1 MSVADLVEG
10 VLSQKRLYLARL
22 ISMIED
28 EDSLALEA
36 LSQLYKHTGKG
47 HIIGVTGPP
56 GSGKSSLVTKLTA
69 EFRKRSKTIGII
81 CVDPSSPFTG
91 GALLGDRIRMQEHS
105 LDDVYEFVEYGAD
118 LIPSLRLLLK
128 LPGLLIIDVLVGYT
142 DQAPDFLQRFAVKE
156 LSV

>member
-36 LSQLYKHTGKG
+36 LSELYKHTGKG

-56 GSGKSSLVTKLTA
+56 GSGKSSLVTKS
-69 EFRKRSKTIGII
+69 FK
-81 CVDPSSPFTG
+81 
-91 GALLGDRIRMQEHS
+91 
-105 LDDVYEFVEYGAD
+105 
-118 LIPSLRLLLK
+118 
-128 LPGLLIIDVLVGYT
+128 
-142 DQAPDFLQRFAVKE
+142 
-156 LSV
+156 